1 MPVRESDFDSELP
14 EFLTGEQTGR
24 WTIADGYL
32 VGSGLQD
39 GLSTEWGGNIAYT
52 TSDVRIAAGKILEIE
67 TTLAAGSSG
76 GVVFDLYGKT
86 DFKFVHIDENGQVSI
101 GHQSGSEWG
110 IEASAEMPA
119 QVKGDYDIKV
129 SLVGSTVTVII
140 DNQTVLSYAYNALT
154 GDGAIGL
161 LASGDNV
168 GFENI
173 LISTNDPAYLDAI
186 TEDALRAA
194 GETTTTSTTTLDG
207 SVELELQSSSNEDPR
222 EYSKHLL
229 MNGISADFSLLSSY
243 LEERPMQR
251 VGDISS
257 DLLSSMVD
265 ANKRIVPV
273 NLGMFEAVQRQ
284 VPWGFQERG
293 DTAAKHSHA
302 MLWNEEA
309 GEFEP
314 AQPVL
319 NSARGDTRFEVM
331 EFLEETG
338 DWLR

>member
-1 MPVRESDFDSELP
+1 
-14 EFLTGEQTGR
+14 
-24 WTIADGYL
+24 
-32 VGSGLQD
+32 
-39 GLSTEWGGNIAYT
+39 
-52 TSDVRIAAGKILEIE
+52 
-67 TTLAAGSSG
+67 
-76 GVVFDLYGKT
+76 
-86 DFKFVHIDENGQVSI
+86 
-101 GHQSGSEWG
+101 
-110 IEASAEMPA
+110 MPA